1 MSATILQG
9 TILILAITICVMSA
23 YGVYSPG
30 QLIRMVK
37 SVWDRK
43 ASIHLAVIV
52 RVVLGV
58 LLILVAPSTKFPI
71 AFLVLGWLAIVAA
84 IVIPLAGRER
94 IGRLLSWWEH
104 RSALVVRLWC
114 LLGVVFGAFLIYGI
128 S

>member
-1 MSATILQG
+1 MTTTILQG
-9 TILILAITICVMSA
+9 AILILAITICVMSA
-23 YGVYSPG
+23 FGVYSPN
-30 QLIRMVK
+30 QLVRIVK

-43 ASIHLAVIV
+43 ASIYLAVIV

-71 AFLVLGWLAIVAA
+71 GFLVLGWVAIVAA
-84 IVIPLAGRER
+84 IVIPLVGRER

-104 RSALVVRLWC
+104 RSSLAVRLWC
-114 LLGVVFGAFLIYGI
+114 LLGVMFGGFLIYGI